1 MLNDFLIENNM
12 LCLNTKFQKTKGQL
26 WTHLSPNNLKS
37 QIDNLM
43 INKKWKLVQKLQ
55 SFGSEDYN
63 RCYKTYFSA
72 NKKKIIAN
80 ALQLDSIKT
89 R

>member
-1 MLNDFLIENNM
+1 MFR
-12 LCLNTKFQKTKGQL
+12 
-26 WTHLSPNNLKS
+26 
-37 QIDNLM
+37 
-43 INKKWKLVQKLQ
+43 
-55 SFGSEDYN
+55 SEDYN